1 MIINKGTEII
11 EIIIIEVETTK
22 IEIINNNMDR
32 GDSIKETTKIEIISN
47 FKIINNNLTK
57 IKIMTFYDVYD
68 ICRHMT
74 FVGYDVCRIMMED

>member
-32 GDSIKETTKIEIISN
+32 GDSIKETTKIEIIIN
-47 FKIINNNLTK
+47 FKIINNYLTK
-57 IKIMTFYDVYD
+57 IKITKKSKPSVFYIY
-68 ICRHMT
+68 IFC
-74 FVGYDVCRIMMED
+74 

>member
-57 IKIMTFYDVYD
+57 IKITKKSNPSVFYIY
-68 ICRHMT
+68 IFC
-74 FVGYDVCRIMMED
+74 